1 VRAPDLY
8 ALPLLLHLAFQA
20 VPPSPAD
27 FRKIVRSGRP
37 RPKRRGAPP
46 KVNILRCYANSKDPK
61 RLLKEKRDNRMIAP
75 SPFDTRF
82 IRYRS

>member
-1 VRAPDLY
+1 
-8 ALPLLLHLAFQA
+8 LLFHLAFQA
-20 VPPSPAD
+20 VPPHARPIFEKSFEAAA
-27 FRKIVRSGRP
+27 P

-46 KVNILRCYANSKDPK
+46 KVNILRCYANSKNSK

-75 SPFDTRF
+75 SPFDTKF